1 MFDFKNYRN
10 PALFF
15 IEEIVLVVL
24 FFALVIEK
32 PLMNSLIMTGI
43 SEGFSAVLVG
53 VVGFVILWLMERVW
67 KRYGP
72 IKTNKS

>member
-32 PLMNSLIMTGI
+32 PLMNALIIRRSCRCRGFRDSLADGAGL
-43 SEGFSAVLVG
+43 EAV
-53 VVGFVILWLMERVW
+53 WTDQDE
-67 KRYGP
+67 
-72 IKTNKS
+72 

>member
-1 MFDFKNYRN
+1 
-10 PALFF
+10 
-15 IEEIVLVVL
+15 
-24 FFALVIEK
+24 
-32 PLMNSLIMTGI
+32 MNALIMTGI

>member
-32 PLMNSLIMTGI
+32 PRKAFPPFLSV
-43 SEGFSAVLVG
+43 SWVS
-53 VVGFVILWLMERVW
+53 
-67 KRYGP
+67 
-72 IKTNKS
+72 

>member
-1 MFDFKNYRN
+1 M
-10 PALFF
+10 
-15 IEEIVLVVL
+15 LVVL

-32 PLMNSLIMTGI
+32 PLMNALIMTGI

-72 IKTNKS
+72 IKTNKSWVSELNSF